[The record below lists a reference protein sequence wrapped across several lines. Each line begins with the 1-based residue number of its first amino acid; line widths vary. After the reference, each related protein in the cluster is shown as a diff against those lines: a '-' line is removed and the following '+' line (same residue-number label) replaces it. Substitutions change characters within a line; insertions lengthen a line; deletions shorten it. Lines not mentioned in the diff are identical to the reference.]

1 MDENEMKQTLTEV
14 ARMKVQFDLLKQV
27 IMNSFELN
35 YSGDALRIAND
46 GLIIEVMELIEP
58 DDMIGIFDHLKSK
71 AQRDAEE
78 TAKMVAMTKE
88 DDNG

>member
-35 YSGDALRIAND
+35 YSGDGLRIAND

-58 DDMIGIFDHLKSK
+58 DDMIGILANLKREK
-71 AQRDAEE
+71 ADAD
-78 TAKMVAMTKE
+78 AMRCVAVTKE